1 MDKVIEYGMWPL
13 SIMIIAIFA
22 MVIFKG
28 PIASM
33 INRTKKIGAGSRVIE
48 MTDAVADQQ
57 QSLAKPATESIAPV
71 IGPASEQVD
80 LIEGLVQN
88 KLNEFSESPEQER
101 SRLIR
106 AVAETTL
113 EKQFEQYY
121 RVIFG
126 SQLELMLR
134 ANAGVADMATAEA
147 IFQQAS
153 SSFPEV
159 HQNANSDL
167 WMSFLVNTDLLAYSD
182 DRSRLLITP
191 KGKAFLHYLVSSGLT
206 SQRSG

>member
-71 IGPASEQVD
+71 IGPASEPVA

-106 AVAETTL
+106 AETKTTKK
-113 EKQFEQYY
+113 KQFEQYY
-121 RVIFG
+121 RLIFG
-126 SQLELMLR
+126 SQLELM
-134 ANAGVADMATAEA
+134 
-147 IFQQAS
+147 
-153 SSFPEV
+153 
-159 HQNANSDL
+159 
-167 WMSFLVNTDLLAYSD
+167 
-182 DRSRLLITP
+182 
-191 KGKAFLHYLVSSGLT
+191 
-206 SQRSG
+206 